1 MTTTGSSDGQA
12 VVLPAQDAAFIRQAL
27 TAASA
32 VFAQAKTAGG
42 AGFKALQ
49 DAALDVPGGRPL
61 AGVHYDVCLAVD
73 HLDFP
78 TPVRSAR

>member
-1 MTTTGSSDGQA
+1 VTSGKHDEKA
-12 VVLPAQDAAFIRQAL
+12 VVLSGQDAAFIREAL
-27 TAASA
+27 LAASQ

-42 AGFKALQ
+42 PGFKALAE
-49 DAALDVPGGRPL
+49 AALDAPGGRPR

-78 TPVRSAR
+78 APVRSTR

>member
-1 MTTTGSSDGQA
+1 VTSGKQDGNA
-12 VVLPAQDAAFIRQAL
+12 VVLSGQDAAFIRQAL
-27 TAASA
+27 LAASG
-32 VFAQAKTAGG
+32 VFAQAKAVGG
-42 AGFKALQ
+42 PGYQALQ
-49 DAALDVPGGRPL
+49 EAALDVPGGGRPL